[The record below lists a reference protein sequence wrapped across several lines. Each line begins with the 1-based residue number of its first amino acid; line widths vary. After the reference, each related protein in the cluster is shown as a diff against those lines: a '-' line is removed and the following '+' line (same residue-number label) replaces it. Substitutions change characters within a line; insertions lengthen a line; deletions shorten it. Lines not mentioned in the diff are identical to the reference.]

1 MYYTRSCTQLHQML
15 CLNKNTFFQSTTFM
29 IWPYEMLITFS
40 YHLYI
45 LKNKVE
51 SKIKKPKIK
60 TENEAVSNNRFNFLY
75 QELFMV
81 SIKVRLLKHFKRLPY
96 YMLIII
102 ENYMLLFFSCIILP
116 RNYSESNTSLSIILP
131 EK

>member
-1 MYYTRSCTQLHQML
+1 
-15 CLNKNTFFQSTTFM
+15 
-29 IWPYEMLITFS
+29 MLITFS

-116 RNYSESNTSLSIILP
+116 RNYSESNTSLSITLL